1 MYSPGPAG
9 KSNHRMPFSVCAVPA
24 ILADKVYM
32 LCASGSHSRGRELIK
47 CRIHCAA
54 ISGCTVATS
63 LTPSTRT
70 FPEHAGHPPPVR
82 QAPAIEGRHSPFFP
96 YPHFGQ
102 IRAILR
108 LLPQVT
114 SCGDTELAVGCHIA
128 ATRGH
133 SSATVPRCLRYRHS
147 KSFTVQLPPP
157 VYGCFRTLRYLQ
169 LCCRRYHIYPQGHA
183 DFCRYSSV
191 QIPQIPGFG
200 LLHYP

>member
-1 MYSPGPAG
+1 
-9 KSNHRMPFSVCAVPA
+9 
-24 ILADKVYM
+24 M

-47 CRIHCAA
+47 CRMPLCSA

-114 SCGDTELAVGCHIA
+114 SSGDTELAVGCHIA

-133 SSATVPRCLRYRHS
+133 SCATVPRCLRYRHS
-147 KSFTVQLPPP
+147 KSFTVQPPP
-157 VYGCFRTLRYLQ
+157 ARLWMFSDFAIFLQ
-169 LCCRRYHIYPQGHA
+169 LCCRIYHISARSRRFLPVFIRANSANSRFLAFYIIRDRRTALRG
-183 DFCRYSSV
+183 FT
-191 QIPQIPGFG
+191 GFG
-200 LLHYP
+200 FCQ

>member
-1 MYSPGPAG
+1 MYFPGPTG
-9 KSNHRMPFSVCAVPA
+9 KSNHRMPFPVCAVPA
-24 ILADKVYM
+24 LFADKVYM
-32 LCASGSHSRGRELIK
+32 LCTSGSHSGRRKLIK
-47 CRIHCAA
+47 CRMPLRSDFGMNGSHIIDAFYEDFPGTCRASA
-54 ISGCTVATS
+54 VCSTDTCDKG
-63 LTPSTRT
+63 TP
-70 FPEHAGHPPPVR
+70 FA
-82 QAPAIEGRHSPFFP
+82 FLP

-114 SCGDTELAVGCHIA
+114 SSGETELAVGCHIA
-128 ATRGH
+128 ATQGH
-133 SSATVPRCLRYRHS
+133 SCATVPRCLRYRHS
-147 KSFTVQLPPP
+147 KSFTVQPPPP

-183 DFCRYSSV
+183 NFCRCSSV

>member
-1 MYSPGPAG
+1 MTFLSE
-9 KSNHRMPFSVCAVPA
+9 F
-24 ILADKVYM
+24 LA
-32 LCASGSHSRGRELIK
+32 HS
-47 CRIHCAA
+47 
-54 ISGCTVATS
+54 
-63 LTPSTRT
+63 
-70 FPEHAGHPPPVR
+70 GHPVCTPPDP
-82 QAPAIEGRHSPFFP
+82 QAKAIIGCHSPFFP

-147 KSFTVQLPPP
+147 KSLTVQPHLP
-157 VYGCFRTLRYLQ
+157 VYGCFRTLQYLQ

>member
-9 KSNHRMPFSVCAVPA
+9 ESYHRMPFPVCAVSA
-24 ILADKVYM
+24 LFADKYTCFALPEVTRVGGNS
-32 LCASGSHSRGRELIK
+32 LSVGC
-47 CRIHCAA
+47 HCAA

-128 ATRGH
+128 ATQGH

-147 KSFTVQLPPP
+147 KSFTVQPSPP